1 MIKTQVEV
9 VDQMR
14 VRFFTFLVLFAFAF
28 ASSSLFAQGTCNPP
42 CPSPS
47 PSPNPS
53 TVLSTQWEISPYA
66 GYIWNGNNNGVGSFM
81 NTQIL
86 GVRGGGYV
94 TQAFEI
100 GGNWSWNN
108 HFQPKPENTTA
119 AFAGDLGFPQAHV
132 RSNLWEGEF
141 TYNFGSRGL
150 FGHAIKPY
158 LVAGGGGITTNMK
171 NGDVFVLNNTFID
184 VPGVSPA
191 TLRAAQLNGTLQSIV
206 PGVNTTNGVAFVGNP
221 TGTGS
226 TVVVANDVLRDHVTF
241 FTFSYGGG
249 LKMQRVWGPLGF
261 FGDVRGRTIP
271 NFFNGHGTNLLE
283 LSAGL
288 NFAWGEK

>member
-1 MIKTQVEV
+1 
-9 VDQMR
+9 MR

-226 TVVVANDVLRDHVTF
+226 TVVIANDVLRDHVTF